1 MRYQHTGQKP
11 EIAPAQLQTCNTA
24 AVKPALFIYGG
35 DPVNDKEFTQM
46 MQKLVK
52 EEEQHL
58 QVNSEEFN
66 RRHEE
71 IMDLIR
77 RAERSEV

>member
-1 MRYQHTGQKP
+1 M
-11 EIAPAQLQTCNTA
+11 A
-24 AVKPALFIYGG
+24 AVEPVLFIYGD

-46 MQKLVK
+46 MQELVK
-52 EEEQHL
+52 EEKQYL

-71 IMDLIR
+71 IMELIR
-77 RAERSEV
+77 RSERSEV

>member
-1 MRYQHTGQKP
+1 M
-11 EIAPAQLQTCNTA
+11 A
-24 AVKPALFIYGG
+24 AVEPVLFIYGD

-46 MQKLVK
+46 MQELVK
-52 EEEQHL
+52 EEEQYL

-71 IMDLIR
+71 IMELIR
-77 RAERSEV
+77 RSERSEV

>member
-1 MRYQHTGQKP
+1 M
-11 EIAPAQLQTCNTA
+11 
-24 AVKPALFIYGG
+24 
-35 DPVNDKEFTQM
+35 NDKEFTQM
-46 MQKLVK
+46 MQELVK

-71 IMDLIR
+71 IMDLIW
-77 RAERSEV
+77 RAESSEV

>member
-1 MRYQHTGQKP
+1 M
-11 EIAPAQLQTCNTA
+11 A
-24 AVKPALFIYGG
+24 AVEPVLFIYGD

-46 MQKLVK
+46 MQELVK
-52 EEEQHL
+52 EEEQYL

-66 RRHEE
+66 QRHKE
-71 IMDLIR
+71 IMELIR